1 MRRLVVA
8 PVLLAGVLAVTPAT
22 ASSALELVKIAHAH
36 EIAHEDDVAIRR
48 YMEALALDPGCV
60 EAYAGLGDLRARR
73 GDLHEAERVYSVAL
87 EHFPQERALRVA
99 RAHVRRA
106 LGATALA
113 RADLLLGAENDVG
126 ALRSVADWYG
136 EDGQTPAQLALWRHL
151 GVVAEASG
159 DAALLK
165 EARTMVR
172 ALVILVG
179 TADPAAAPS
188 NDAFRRFASELARR
202 GRF

>member
-8 PVLLAGVLAVTPAT
+8 IFLASMLAVTRAS

-36 EIAHEDDVAIRR
+36 EIAHEDDIAIRR
-48 YMEALALDPGCV
+48 YMEALALDPGCL
-60 EAYAGLGDLRARR
+60 EAYAGLGDLRGRR

-87 EHFPQERALRVA
+87 EHFPQERSLRVA

-106 LGATALA
+106 LGATGLA
-113 RADLLLGAENDVG
+113 RNDLLVG
-126 ALRSVADWYG
+126 AGDDVPALRLVAGWHG
-136 EDGQTPAQLALWRHL
+136 EDGQTPAQLAVWRHL
-151 GVVAEASG
+151 GVVAEATG
-159 DAALLK
+159 DVALLK
-165 EARTMVR
+165 EARTMIR

-179 TADPAAAPS
+179 AADPAAARSSDP
-188 NDAFRRFASELARR
+188 FRRTVSELARR